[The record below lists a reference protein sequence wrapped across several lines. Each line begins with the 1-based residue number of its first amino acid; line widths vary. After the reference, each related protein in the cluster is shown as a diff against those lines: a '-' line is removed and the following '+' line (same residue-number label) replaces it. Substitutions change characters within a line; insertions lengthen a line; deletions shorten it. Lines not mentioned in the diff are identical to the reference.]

1 MSMKLFN
8 LISKGVS
15 VFAIFIMPI
24 IIIVK
29 RYSTES
35 TTMTVEVNNGLGLVP
50 TLFIGIVVI
59 SALYFVTSQF
69 LEMVRTNKFG
79 WLSIIFFGLILG
91 ISLFGFWFVSN
102 SIVVSASQTLDT
114 FLSTMIYHR
123 QTVYYMLYPI
133 VFGVGLGV
141 FAKVAT
147 LKWGK

>member
-1 MSMKLFN
+1 MRLFN

-15 VFAIFIMPI
+15 AFAIFIMPI

-133 VFGVGLGV
+133 IFGVGLGV